1 MKEKKVLYT
10 IRMNAASKAE
20 IKNILAAEGIMQSE
34 LVEKLLILYNS
45 QK

>member
-10 IRMNAASKAE
+10 IRISKDSKAE
-20 IKNILAAEGIMQSE
+20 IKNILAAEDIMQSE